1 MVLATSRHVA
11 RFSRLFLVVSSYC
24 GINSGTEKRE
34 KERELPKL
42 TAAFVRSV
50 TKPGKYGDQHG
61 LILRVQP
68 SGSRQWIWRG
78 TVNGKRRDLGIGG
91 FPYVSLAE
99 ARAEAFDYRKTARQG
114 VDPVTLRAG
123 GVPTFA
129 RAAETVIA
137 LHAGGW
143 KSSTTEEDWRS
154 SLGTY
159 VLPAIGSMRVDEIT
173 TADVMNCLV
182 PIWNTKADTAR
193 RVRQRVARVMKW
205 AIAQGYRQDNP
216 AGDAVLEA
224 LPKQER
230 RQKHHRALPHREVAA
245 AVAKVRAATRVD
257 PTVRLAFE
265 FVALTA
271 ARSGE
276 VRGARWSEIDLEAA
290 TWTIPAGRMKGGR
303 EHRVPLSGPVLEV
316 LTEARRHSDSSPLV
330 FPHRTGG
337 QMPAWMLSK
346 LPGRVGIDG
355 TLHGMRSSF
364 RDWCGETGVARE
376 VAEACLSH
384 LVGNAA
390 EQAYARSDLLERR
403 REVMESWGR
412 YVSRSR

>member
-1 MVLATSRHVA
+1 MP
-11 RFSRLFLVVSSYC
+11 
-24 GINSGTEKRE
+24 KR
-34 KERELPKL
+34 

-50 TKPGKYGDQHG
+50 TKPGKYGDIHG

-68 SGSRQWIWRG
+68 SGAKAWIWRG
-78 TVNGKRRDLGIGG
+78 TVNEKRRDLGLGRY
-91 FPYVSLAE
+91 PYVSLAE
-99 ARAEAFDYRKTARQG
+99 ARAKAFEYRKVALDG
-114 VDPVTLRAG
+114 GDPITLRSG

-143 KSSTTEEDWRS
+143 KSSTTEDDWRT

-182 PIWNTKADTAR
+182 PIWNTKTDTAR
-193 RVRQRVARVMKW
+193 RVRQRIARVMKW
-205 AIAQGYRQDNP
+205 TIAQQYRQDNP

-230 RQKHHRALPHREVAA
+230 RQKHHRALPHREVSAA
-245 AVAKVRAATRVD
+245 LSKVRSATRVD

-265 FVALTA
+265 FVLLTA

-276 VRGARWSEIDLEAA
+276 VRGARWSEIDFDSA
-290 TWTIPAGRMKGGR
+290 TWVIPGKRMKGGR
-303 EHRVPLSGPVLEV
+303 EHRVPLSGPVMEV
-316 LTEARRHSDSSPLV
+316 LTKARSHSDDSPLV
-330 FPHRTGG
+330 FPRKTGEE
-337 QMPAWMLSK
+337 MPAWMLSK

-364 RDWCGETGVARE
+364 RDWAGEAGVARE
-376 VAEACLSH
+376 LAEACLAH
-384 LVGNAA
+384 QIGNAA

-403 REVMESWGR
+403 RELMEAWAQ
-412 YVSRSR
+412 YVASTSV

>member
-1 MVLATSRHVA
+1 
-11 RFSRLFLVVSSYC
+11 
-24 GINSGTEKRE
+24 
-34 KERELPKL
+34 LPKR

-68 SGSRQWIWRG
+68 SGSKAWIWRG
-78 TVNGKRRDLGIGG
+78 TVNGKRRDLGLGRY
-91 FPYVSLAE
+91 PYVSLAE
-99 ARAEAFDYRKTARQG
+99 ARAKAFDYRKVALDG
-114 VDPVTLRAG
+114 GDPVTLRAD

-137 LHAGGW
+137 LHAGRW

-173 TADVMNCLV
+173 TADVLDCLS
-182 PIWNTKADTAR
+182 PIWNAKPETAR
-193 RVRQRVARVMKW
+193 RVRQRIARVMKW
-205 AIAQGYRQDNP
+205 AIAQGYRQDSP

-224 LPKQER
+224 LPRQER

-245 AVAKVRAATRVD
+245 AVRKVRAATHVD

-265 FVALTA
+265 FVVLTA

-276 VRGARWSEIDLEAA
+276 VRGALWSEIDLETAI
-290 TWTIPAGRMKGGR
+290 WTIPAGRMKGGR
-303 EHRVPLSGPVLEV
+303 GHRVPLSGPVLEV
-316 LTEARRHSDSSPLV
+316 LTEARLYSDCPLV
-330 FPHRTGG
+330 FPRQTGG
-337 QMPAWMLSK
+337 QIPAWMLGK
-346 LPGRVGIDG
+346 LPGRIGIDS

-364 RDWCGETGVARE
+364 RDWCGEAGVARE
-376 VAEACLSH
+376 VAEACLAH
-384 LVGNAA
+384 RVGNAA

-403 REVMESWGR
+403 RQLMAAWAQYAAPDR
-412 YVSRSR
+412 VSR